1 MKKKLTITEVE
12 KRIADLEALLS
23 QPLPMATWSLLV
35 GNYNALKIKRC
46 QMNGESPSV
55 DYSKPEYII

>member
-1 MKKKLTITEVE
+1 MKEKLTVKEVE
-12 KRIADLEALLS
+12 KRIDDLEALLS

-35 GNYNALKIKRC
+35 GNYNNLKIKLC
-46 QMNGESPSV
+46 QMKGESPTI